1 MARKTI
7 NEETLY
13 LFFACVT
20 FLYELTTYANND
32 NKERE
37 KQNYTVLFFFQVFL
51 THQ

>member
-7 NEETLY
+7 NEETLWY

-32 NKERE
+32 DKERE
-37 KQNYTVLFFFQVFL
+37 K
-51 THQ
+51 